1 VFFVSHWAF
10 TKAALDFRVFN
21 ENGIEALLGSSG
33 FDESDELKN
42 AP

>member
-1 VFFVSHWAF
+1 MFFVSQWAF
-10 TKAALDFRVFN
+10 TEATLDFRIFN

-33 FDESDELKN
+33 FEESDELKN